1 VDFSPVCLGAT
12 ANLVCLPLCSL
23 CLAGGPELHN
33 AIMSGIQDLSKAAAS
48 YTEEV
53 LVTRADLLKTARE
66 CVSGLKLSA
75 EAEK

>member
-1 VDFSPVCLGAT
+1 MVCLGAT
-12 ANLVCLPLCSL
+12 ANLMCLPLCSL

-53 LVTRADLLKTARE
+53 LVTRADLLKMARE